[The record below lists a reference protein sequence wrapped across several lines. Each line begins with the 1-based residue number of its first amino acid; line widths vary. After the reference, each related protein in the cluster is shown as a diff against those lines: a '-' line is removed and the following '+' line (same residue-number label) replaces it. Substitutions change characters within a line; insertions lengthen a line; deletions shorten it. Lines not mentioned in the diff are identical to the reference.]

1 MDPRGAAAGSHRMSG
16 TSAAWRVRRDVG
28 EQSAKR
34 TNVTAS
40 AFSHVRGRRPGPTG
54 VASPFGTNEPRG
66 AEHVVRELNAFP
78 TRPEVC
84 FRNVK
89 HLVFRRSVFGAVHV
103 PQRSRCPPPR
113 DDAFVSHRVLC
124 PPDTKCAGCPSSAAE
139 KWQFPVL
146 SFSLNEQKP
155 CFYTL
160 VYIPTHYHGHIKLQ

>member
-1 MDPRGAAAGSHRMSG
+1 MSG

-89 HLVFRRSVFGAVHV
+89 HLVFRRSVFGAVDV
-103 PQRSRCPPPR
+103 PQRSRCPPPPR
-113 DDAFVSHRVLC
+113 EATRSCPTAFCVPRTQSAQAARVPLQRN
-124 PPDTKCAGCPSSAAE
+124 D
-139 KWQFPVL
+139 
-146 SFSLNEQKP
+146 SFRCFLFLLTNKSLAFTP
-155 CFYTL
+155 
-160 VYIPTHYHGHIKLQ
+160 